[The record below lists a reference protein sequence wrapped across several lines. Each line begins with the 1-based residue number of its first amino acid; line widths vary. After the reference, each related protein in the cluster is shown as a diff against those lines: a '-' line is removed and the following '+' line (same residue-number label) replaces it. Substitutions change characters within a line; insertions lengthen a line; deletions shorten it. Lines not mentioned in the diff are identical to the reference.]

1 MRRFLLPILCL
12 LFTAPAWAG
21 NGLITKQSAHDVG
34 TTIDRLEAAL
44 EEKGLT
50 IFARVNHSA
59 GAAGVDLQ
67 LRPTELLIFGN
78 PKAGTPLMQSDQRM
92 GIDLPQKALAWR
104 DAEGNVWL
112 SYNDPAYLARRH
124 TITDRDP
131 LLDKIGGLLKAMT
144 DKATR

>member
-1 MRRFLLPILCL
+1 MRIFLLPLLCL
-12 LFTAPAWAG
+12 LFSVPAWAG
-21 NGLITKQSAHDVG
+21 NGLITKQSAHDVA

-50 IFARVNHSA
+50 IFARVNHTA
-59 GAAGVDLQ
+59 GAAKVDLQ

-78 PKAGTPLMQSDQRM
+78 PKAGTPLMQSDQRV
-92 GIDLPQKALAWR
+92 GIDLPQKALAWQ

-112 SYNDPAYLARRH
+112 TYNDPAYLARRH
-124 TITDRDP
+124 FITDRDE
-131 LLDKIGGLLKAMT
+131 LAGKIGGLLKALT